1 MTNPR
6 SIHWVAVLAMGMI
19 VAAPSPARA
28 QAESNGIFTGQ
39 MVVTVQGNRQ
49 MPELPQQDVSVAV
62 DGKDS
67 QISQW
72 KPLRGPEAP
81 LQLVFL
87 IDESTPAS
95 ISLQFPM
102 MKDFIRKLPPSTEV
116 AVAYMLNGRAVF
128 QKPLTTDHAAAAAT
142 LRLPNSIPG
151 VTGSPYFS
159 LSDLAKKWP
168 SKAKTRRVVFMLTNG
183 EDPYYRTHDLQDPYV
198 RTAISDCQKAGLLV
212 YSLYFHDL
220 GAGGFGSMGT
230 LFGQSY
236 LLMVS
241 NETGG
246 VAYTEAMT
254 TPVSVGPFLK
264 QFQTSLDNQYMAT
277 ITARR
282 GGLQRVKATSKRKG
296 AKLRAPTRVNFGS

>member
-1 MTNPR
+1 MMNLR
-6 SIHWVAVLAMGMI
+6 SSHWVAILAMGI
-19 VAAPSPARA
+19 VVAAPSRA
-28 QAESNGIFTGQ
+28 AAQGEGNGSFTGQ
-39 MVVTVQGNRQ
+39 MVMTAQGNRQ
-49 MPELPQQDVSVAV
+49 MPDLSQQDVSVAV
-62 DGKDS
+62 DGQNS

-72 KPLRGPEAP
+72 KPLRGPDAP

-87 IDESTPAS
+87 IDESAPPS

-116 AVAYMLNGRAVF
+116 AVAYMLNGRAVL

-198 RTAISDCQKAGLLV
+198 RSAITDCQKAGLLV
-212 YSLYFHDL
+212 YSLYFHDI
-220 GAGGFGSMGT
+220 GTGGFGTTAT

-282 GGLQRVKATSKRKG
+282 GGLQRVKVTSKTKST
-296 AKLRAPTRVNFGS
+296 KLRAPARVNFGS